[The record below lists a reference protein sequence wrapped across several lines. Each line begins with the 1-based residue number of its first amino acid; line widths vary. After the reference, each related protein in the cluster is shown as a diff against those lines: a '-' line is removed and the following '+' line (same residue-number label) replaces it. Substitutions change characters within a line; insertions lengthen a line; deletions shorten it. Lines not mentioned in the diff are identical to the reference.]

1 MVFGEIFF
9 SILEIAGTVSFAISG
24 AMAALE
30 KKVDLFGVIVLGITT
45 ALAGG
50 IFRDMLVGRVPP
62 AAFSDGTY
70 MKIAFVTSVIVFLAA
85 EICEVSLLVSFIRE
99 KDLVTSCVIGLALIG
114 TCILEILIFIT
125 ICPELKQ
132 DVYSDCQVEQKVIE
146 TKETGGWLLA
156 NNISTDAN
164 FEDFREATKE

>member
-50 IFRDMLVGRVPP
+50 IFRDMLVGR
-62 AAFSDGTY
+62 GT
-70 MKIAFVTSVIVFLAA
+70 A
-85 EICEVSLLVSFIRE
+85 VSLFRRNLYEDRFCNIGYCVSG
-99 KDLVTSCVIGLALIG
+99 SM
-114 TCILEILIFIT
+114 
-125 ICPELKQ
+125 
-132 DVYSDCQVEQKVIE
+132 
-146 TKETGGWLLA
+146 
-156 NNISTDAN
+156 
-164 FEDFREATKE
+164 DFQ